1 MIIAKVRISPYK
13 VRTKCVYV
21 IAEDLERVLKCLKDN
36 NIISNSLEIISI
48 DVVASEDVY
57 VDKSD

>member
-1 MIIAKVRISPYK
+1 MIIAKVRIAPFK

-36 NIISNSLEIISI
+36 NIISSSREIISI
-48 DVVASEDVY
+48 DVIANEDVY
-57 VDKSD
+57 VETI